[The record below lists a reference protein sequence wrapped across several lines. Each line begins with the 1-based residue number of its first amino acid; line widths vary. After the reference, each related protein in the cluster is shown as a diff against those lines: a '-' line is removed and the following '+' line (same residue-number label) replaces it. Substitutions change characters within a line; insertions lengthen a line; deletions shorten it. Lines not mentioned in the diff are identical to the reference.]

1 MTFEYVEGIPLIH
14 PYVDETNRGYWESL
28 KRHVLSVQRCNNC
41 GRRTHPP
48 RPMCPQCMSTDLG
61 WAPAAATGE
70 VHSWVT
76 FTAPRSSYPGIKC
89 PYAVAV
95 VELDDGMRIVS
106 NIVEM
111 DPADITI
118 GMPVEAVFM
127 DIDDELTLVQFRKRQ
142 D

>member
-1 MTFEYVEGIPLIH
+1 
-14 PYVDETNRGYWESL
+14 
-28 KRHVLSVQRCNNC
+28 
-41 GRRTHPP
+41 
-48 RPMCPQCMSTDLG
+48 MSTQLG
-61 WAPAAATGE
+61 WTPAATRGV

-76 FTAPRSSYPGIKC
+76 FTSPRSSYPGIKC

-95 VELDDGMRIVS
+95 VELDDGIRIVA

-111 DPADITI
+111 DPADITT

-127 DIDDELTLVQFRKRQ
+127 DVDDELTLVQFRKRE

>member
-1 MTFEYVEGIPLIH
+1 MTFEYVPGIPLIH

-28 KRHVLSVQRCNNC
+28 KKHVISVQKCKNC
-41 GRRTHPP
+41 GQRLHPP
-48 RPMCPQCMSTDLG
+48 RPMCPQCLSADMG
-61 WAPAAATGE
+61 WTPAASKGVIHT
-70 VHSWVT
+70 WVT
-76 FTAPRSSYPGIKC
+76 FTSPRSAYPGIKC

-95 VELDDGMRIVS
+95 VELDDGIRIVA

-111 DPADITI
+111 DPNDIYM

-127 DIDDELTLVQFRKRQ
+127 DIDDELTLVHFRKRE